1 MKKTFLNCIGIL
13 LSIFL
18 ISCTTNNDVK
28 EITGTLIFNDIG
40 SHSFNINAE
49 NIEATITI
57 AGSNKGEH
65 FVFENVE
72 LYRTADYTVKIDD
85 SSSTSSPKTELLNN
99 SVQMYEAKSGINFKE
114 NLPDIVDSG
123 FVKIDWKGIY

>member
-18 ISCTTNNDVK
+18 ISCTTNDVK
-28 EITGTLIFNDIG
+28 EISGTLVFNEIG

-57 AGSNKGEH
+57 SGPNKGEY

-85 SSSTSSPKTELLNN
+85 LSTIIPKTELLNN
-99 SVQMYEAKSGINFKE
+99 LVVMYQAKSGERTKE
-114 NLPDIVDSG
+114 NLQKIVESG
-123 FVKIDWKGIY
+123 FVKVDWKGIY